1 MQGLKLELTAI
12 LEGRATASRP
22 SSKVV
27 GRYIHMYVY
36 SSRVCNAQDESGRG
50 SEGVGEARSRL
61 AGWLGDASRPSGDRS
76 FNEGGAG
83 AGAGAGGM

>member
-61 AGWLGDASRPSGDRS
+61 AGWLGDASRPSGI
-76 FNEGGAG
+76 GAIMK
-83 AGAGAGGM
+83 AGRARAAGGM